1 MIRSVSIILGVAML
15 ALSGCSSVS
24 TGNVNGSPGVVS
36 SSELADTAAVQF
48 RHADAINA
56 VRASRGLQQLGFSQ
70 ALNSAALTHARD
82 MALQQRA
89 WHFGSD
95 RSNPQSRAAR
105 AGYGGRVLG
114 ENISESFDGDI
125 ETLQNW
131 LGQPD
136 SAELILDP
144 RASILGFGWFQEPTG
159 KIWWVQMIGAPGRP
173 GSV

>member
-1 MIRSVSIILGVAML
+1 MERRTILLTGLASMAVASCGGGM
-15 ALSGCSSVS
+15 
-24 TGNVNGSPGVVS
+24 TNTPGVVS

-48 RHADAINA
+48 RHLDAINA
-56 VRASRGLQQLGFSQ
+56 LRASRGIRQIGFSQ

-95 RSNPQSRAAR
+95 RTNPQSRAVR
-105 AGYGGRVLG
+105 AGYGGRIIG

-131 LGQPD
+131 L
-136 SAELILDP
+136 AEPQAAAIILDP
-144 RASILGFGWFQEPTG
+144 NATSIGFGWFQEPTG
-159 KIWWVQMIGAPGRP
+159 KLWWVQLIGTTGRP
-173 GSV
+173 GSA

>member
-1 MIRSVSIILGVAML
+1 MNRRHSIIAGL
-15 ALSGCSSVS
+15 AFLAVSGCDPLGGS
-24 TGNVNGSPGVVS
+24 NVAGGPGVVS
-36 SSELADTAAVQF
+36 SDQLADTSVVQF

-56 VRASRGLQQLGFSQ
+56 VRNSRGLASLRFSQ

-95 RSNPQSRAAR
+95 RSNPLSRAKR
-105 AGYGGRVLG
+105 AGYGGQILG

-131 LGQPD
+131 LSQGD
-136 SAELILDP
+136 ASSIILDP
-144 RASILGFGWFQEPTG
+144 RATSVGFGWFQEPTG
-159 KIWWVQMIGAPGRP
+159 KIWWVQVIGTVG
-173 GSV
+173 GLS

>member
-1 MIRSVSIILGVAML
+1 MNRRTSFIAGL
-15 ALSGCSSVS
+15 ALIALSACDPMGTTNVSGA
-24 TGNVNGSPGVVS
+24 PGVVS
-36 SSELADTAAVQF
+36 SSELADIPAIQF

-56 VRASRGLQQLGFSQ
+56 LRASRGLRQLNYSQ

-95 RSNPQSRAAR
+95 RSNPQSRAVR

-114 ENISESFDGDI
+114 ENIAESFDGDI

-131 LGQPD
+131 LVEIDAAGI
-136 SAELILDP
+136 ILDP
-144 RASILGFGWFQEPTG
+144 RATSIGFGWFQEPTG
-159 KIWWVQMIGAPGRP
+159 KIWWVQMIATAGRP
-173 GSV
+173 GSS